1 MADERWYIIHTYS
14 GYEEKVM
21 RDILKTAEARG
32 MTDEI
37 ISVNIPKEDMY
48 PNADSESKASVDA
61 LYADSSG
68 SNDFDDDAIYTASR
82 KAKAQKPR
90 IVFPGYVFVK
100 VAVTAEGDKLP
111 TMSDETWQVIRNTRG
126 VTAFL
131 GPDGKP
137 IPMTREETIQFKLEA
152 EDAPTSD
159 LEDELLEAFN
169 VTREAKVAIEEAGRK
184 TVDYAVGDSVDVIE
198 GPFEGFSGTVIEID
212 IDNDVVKISVSFF
225 GKETTLELQLD
236 QVKLPED

>member
-21 RDILKTAEARG
+21 RDILKTAETRG

-37 ISVNIPKEDMY
+37 IAVNIPKEDVY
-48 PNADSESKASVDA
+48 PNEDSESRASVDA
-61 LYADSSG
+61 LYADSNG
-68 SNDFDDDAIYTASR
+68 SNDFDDDAAYMASR

-90 IVFPGYVFVK
+90 IIFPGYVFVK

-152 EDAPTSD
+152 EDAPSSD

-184 TVDYAVGDSVDVIE
+184 TVDYAVGDTVDVTD
-198 GPFEGFSGTVIEID
+198 GPFEGFSGTVLEID

-225 GKETTLELQLD
+225 GKETPVELQLD
-236 QVKLPED
+236 KVKLPED